1 MTKTKLAITF
11 DDVQAAAARLRGIA
25 HRTPVLT
32 SRTVDELSGYEV
44 YFKCENLQRA
54 GAFKFRGAY
63 NALAQLSQAERKR
76 GVVAFS
82 SGNHAQ
88 GVAYA
93 AKLLGMP
100 ATIVMPTDAP
110 AAKLAATRGYGAEV
124 QFYDRLSEDRVQ
136 MARELAEA
144 RGAAL
149 LPSFDHP
156 QVMAGQG
163 TAALELLADVPDLDV
178 LVAPIG
184 GGGLLSGCATAAK
197 GLKPDMRVLGVETEA
212 GNDWWLSFQADE
224 RVKIDPPDTI
234 ADGIRLQQPGELT
247 FPVVRALVEAIILVS
262 DAEVIEA
269 MKLLLLRMKIL
280 AEPTGAVAPA
290 AVLQQRVGP
299 AGSKVGVIISG
310 GNVDAPLL
318 AKLLAGH

>member
-1 MTKTKLAITF
+1 MPQLAITF

-44 YFKCENLQRA
+44 YFKGENFQRA

-100 ATIVMPTDAP
+100 ATIVMPTGAP

-124 QFYDRLSEDRVQ
+124 QFYDRLTEDRVQ

-156 QVMAGQG
+156 GVMAGQG
-163 TAALELLADVPDLDV
+163 TAALELLEDVPDLDV

-212 GNDWWLSFQADE
+212 GNDWWLSFQANE
-224 RVKIDPPDTI
+224 RVKIDPPNTI

-247 FPVVRALVEAIILVS
+247 FPVVRALVEEIILVS

-290 AVLQQRVGP
+290 AVLQKRVGP

-310 GNVDAPLL
+310 GNVDGPLL
-318 AKLLAGH
+318 AKLLASY

>member
-1 MTKTKLAITF
+1 MAQLAITF

-124 QFYDRLSEDRVQ
+124 QFYDRLTEDRVQ

-144 RGAAL
+144 RGTAL

-156 QVMAGQG
+156 HVMAGQG
-163 TAALELLADVPDLDV
+163 TAALELLEDVPDLDV

-197 GLKPDMRVLGVETEA
+197 GLKPEMRVLGVETET
-212 GNDWWLSFQADE
+212 GNDWWLSFQANE

-269 MKLLLLRMKIL
+269 MKLLLLRTKIL

-299 AGSKVGVIISG
+299 PGSKVGVIISG
-310 GNVDAPLL
+310 GNVDGPLL

>member
-1 MTKTKLAITF
+1 MTQLAITF

-44 YFKCENLQRA
+44 YFKGENFQRA

-197 GLKPDMRVLGVETEA
+197 GLKPDIRLLGVETEA

-247 FPVVRALVEAIILVS
+247 FPVVRALVEEIILVS
-262 DAEVIEA
+262 DAEAIEA

-290 AVLQQRVGP
+290 AVLQGRVGP

-310 GNVDAPLL
+310 GNVDGPLL
-318 AKLLAGH
+318 AELLAGH